1 MRTTIASALVVACT
15 LAIGGVAFVA
25 LLKSSLTS
33 TVQDTA
39 QQRAAEVSFAL
50 QSGATPRQVEN
61 PAEEEVL
68 VQIVDA
74 RGSLLGNSDPKLD
87 HTIRSPHPGEAITIH
102 HIPIADGIH
111 SFRVV
116 EKDANT
122 AGGLVHV
129 IVGASLE
136 HVNEST
142 RAVTRMLLF
151 GVPGLLGLVVLTTW
165 LFTGR
170 ALRPVESVRREVA
183 AIQAHDLDGRVQV
196 PETRDEISR
205 LAVTMNEMLQRLA
218 DSSLRQRRFI
228 SDASHELRSPLTTI
242 RHHAEIGA
250 EHPKITSVPEMAN
263 VILTEEQRL
272 ESLVDDLL
280 VLARADENTLATIR
294 QTIDLDDLVFE
305 EAARLRATSELR
317 IDTTRVSP
325 AKVEGDSSSLRR
337 ALRNVADNA
346 SRHARTRVVFEVS
359 SEGGVAKI
367 SVLDDGPGV
376 PKGDRLRIFERFTRL
391 GDARDR
397 DSGGSGLGLSIASE
411 IMTAHD
417 GCVTVGDGPG
427 TGARFEMHLP
437 AAETT

>member
-1 MRTTIASALVVACT
+1 
-15 LAIGGVAFVA
+15 
-25 LLKSSLTS
+25 
-33 TVQDTA
+33 
-39 QQRAAEVSFAL
+39 
-50 QSGATPRQVEN
+50 
-61 PAEEEVL
+61 
-68 VQIVDA
+68 
-74 RGSLLGNSDPKLD
+74 
-87 HTIRSPHPGEAITIH
+87 
-102 HIPIADGIH
+102 
-111 SFRVV
+111 
-116 EKDANT
+116 
-122 AGGLVHV
+122 
-129 IVGASLE
+129 
-136 HVNEST
+136 
-142 RAVTRMLLF
+142 
-151 GVPGLLGLVVLTTW
+151 
-165 LFTGR
+165 
-170 ALRPVESVRREVA
+170 
-183 AIQAHDLDGRVQV
+183 
-196 PETRDEISR
+196 
-205 LAVTMNEMLQRLA
+205 
-218 DSSLRQRRFI
+218 
-228 SDASHELRSPLTTI
+228 
-242 RHHAEIGA
+242 
-250 EHPKITSVPEMAN
+250 
-263 VILTEEQRL
+263 
-272 ESLVDDLL
+272 VDDLL